1 MKDNLPY
8 VIKKCP
14 HCGNIIKITL
24 EQLKEIIAE
33 GNIENHCIDC
43 EEPDLRKD
51 IMKKFL
57 GVEPTEPSP

>member
-1 MKDNLPY
+1 MKTNLPY

-14 HCGNIIKITL
+14 HCGSIVKITL
-24 EQLKEIIAE
+24 EQLKEIIAQDNVE
-33 GNIENHCIDC
+33 NYCIEC

-57 GVEPTEPSP
+57 GVEATEPGP